1 MAVLLDI
8 HLPMHT
14 CSIWQPMPSVLAGGN
29 LQWVGRLEF
38 EGFPWLHT
46 IREGRMSQE
55 LKQWALV
62 RMDILTKLVKYHDK
76 MEEQGATLDA
86 QRGGQRV
93 SGGALELK

>member
-46 IREGRMSQE
+46 IREVFGACEIPIQCTFFCFQRIQPH
-55 LKQWALV
+55 ALLFV
-62 RMDILTKLVKYHDK
+62 
-76 MEEQGATLDA
+76 
-86 QRGGQRV
+86 
-93 SGGALELK
+93 